1 VDERPALRA
10 SDVDRERVATLLRD
24 NLVAGRLTADEFS
37 ERVDAVHAAVT
48 MDELERLTLD
58 LPAGGPPAAPT
69 RSRTRWTIGVMSG
82 TRRRSHWRIEGRTTA
97 VAFMGGCV
105 LDLRHAELAGPEA
118 TIVAVAFMGGIEI
131 LVPEGL
137 DVDLTGFAFMGSK
150 HERGAL
156 VPPPPGATLL
166 HVRAFALMGGVEV
179 RRVPAHAAPVP
190 ALP

>member
-10 SDVDRERVATLLRD
+10 SDADRERVATLLRD
-24 NLVAGRLTADEFS
+24 HLVAGRLTTDEFS

-58 LPAGGPPAAPT
+58 LPAGEAPAAPT

-105 LDLRHAELAGPEA
+105 LDLRYAELAGPEA

-150 HERGAL
+150 HERGPL
-156 VPPPPGATLL
+156 VPPPPGAPLL
-166 HVRAFALMGGVEV
+166 RVRAFAFMGGIEV
-179 RRVPAHAAPVP
+179 RRVPGHAAPVP